1 MPVQIKDTRRGA
13 RFAVNLTG
21 NCFPSADEASDEKNQ
36 IIGIEGEVKD
46 ISSRGACIVT
56 EFPLMI
62 SEVLKVA
69 FPIQGSISN
78 YISTPR
84 TLAEVRWTQPAPDNK
99 FISGFR
105 FLL

>member
-1 MPVQIKDTRRGA
+1 MSDKSNDIRRGA
-13 RFAVNLTG
+13 RFSVNLTG
-21 NCFPSADEASDEKNQ
+21 NCYPVPKN
-36 IIGIEGEVKD
+36 EGAKKEDKRCEGSVKD
-46 ISSRGACIVT
+46 ISSRGACIIT
-56 EFPLMI
+56 SFPLKI

-84 TLAEVRWTQPAPDNK
+84 TLAEVRWTQPAPGNK